1 MSRLGNEVYALRSRF
16 RPISIAASADFIVSV
31 GHMLLLVGTDS
42 GGRSLG

>member
-1 MSRLGNEVYALRSRF
+1 MRRLGNAVYALRSRF
-16 RPISIAASADFIVSV
+16 RPISIAASAEFIVSV